1 MKKIDFEAICMLIA
15 IIIFGCG
22 IFFNSI
28 LLFILGM
35 CGIIVISSWDSFPQ
49 WTNNNSDSEIE

>member
-28 LLFILGM
+28 LLFILGF
-35 CGIIVISSWDSFPQ
+35 CGIIVVSFWDSFPR
-49 WTNNNSDSEIE
+49 WVKDNGNSEIE

>member
-22 IFFNSI
+22 IFFDSV
-28 LLFILGM
+28 LLFILGF
-35 CGIIVISSWDSFPQ
+35 CGIIVVSFWDSFPQ
-49 WTNNNSDSEIE
+49 WTKDDGNSEIE

>member
-1 MKKIDFEAICMLIA
+1 MKRIGIEAICMLIA

-28 LLFILGM
+28 LLFILGL
-35 CGIIVISSWDSFPQ
+35 CGIIVVSFYDSFLQ
-49 WTNNNSDSEIE
+49 WTKNNDNSE